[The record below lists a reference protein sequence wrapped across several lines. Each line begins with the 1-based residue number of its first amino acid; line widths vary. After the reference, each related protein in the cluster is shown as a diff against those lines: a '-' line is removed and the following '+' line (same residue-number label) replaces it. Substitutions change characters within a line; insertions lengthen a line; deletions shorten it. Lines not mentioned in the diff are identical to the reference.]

1 MKKKEVYYWSPFL
14 TPIATRRAVI
24 NSAYSLNKFNN
35 NYDAKILNFFG
46 EFEQSISE
54 IKKKKIETI
63 NFYNKNFIKFLPKY
77 GKFSSRLSFLFFF
90 IFGFFPLF
98 KILRK
103 NPPKYLI
110 IHLITSLPLIL
121 LIFFKFNTKFVLRI
135 SGLPRLNLF
144 RKILWK
150 ISLKNIHL
158 ITCPSKETYQYLKN
172 LKLCDENKL
181 KILYDP
187 IIHIKEIRNNINKK
201 IEINEDFYIAI
212 GRLTK
217 QKNFIFLCKC
227 FNKLLKK
234 NLNLKLYILG
244 EGEDFY
250 LIKNYIQKN
259 NLTQNIKMLGH
270 IENVMPYYKKSK
282 GFILS
287 SLWEDP
293 GFVLIE
299 AAFCRSPVYSSNAR
313 PGPYELIKDNINGTN
328 FNSNDVNS
336 FINKFEVFLR
346 NSKDNKIILENLKL
360 SKNFTI
366 FNHYKKFSKYL
377 SQVCC

>member
-1 MKKKEVYYWSPFL
+1 MKKNKVYYWSPFL

-24 NSAYSLNKFNN
+24 NSAYSLNKFND

-46 EFEQSISE
+46 EFDQSIND

-63 NFYNKNFIKFLPKY
+63 NFYNKNFLKFLPKY

-98 KILRK
+98 KILK
-103 NPPKYLI
+103 INPPKYLI
-110 IHLITSLPLIL
+110 IHLITSLPLSM
-121 LIFFKFNTKFVLRI
+121 LIFFSFKTKFVLRI

-150 ISLKNIHL
+150 ISLKKIHL
-158 ITCPSKETYQYLKN
+158 VTCPSKETYEYLKN

-181 KILYDP
+181 KVLYDP
-187 IIHIKEIRNNINKK
+187 IINIKEMRNNIKKK
-201 IEINEDFYIAI
+201 IEIDEDFYRAV
-212 GRLTK
+212 GRLTA
-217 QKNFIFLCKC
+217 QKNFVFLCEC

-244 EGEDFY
+244 EGEDYY
-250 LIKNYIQKN
+250 LINNYLQKN
-259 NLTQNIKMLGH
+259 NLTQNIKLLGH
-270 IENVMPYYKKSK
+270 IENVMPYYKKTK

-299 AAFCRSPVYSSNAR
+299 AAFCRSPVYSSNAK
-313 PGPYELIKDNINGTN
+313 PGPYEIIKDNINGTN
-328 FNSNDVNS
+328 FISNDVNS
-336 FINKFEVFLR
+336 FINKFDVFLK
-346 NSKDNKIILENLKL
+346 NSKNNKIILENLKL

-366 FNHYKKFSKYL
+366 FNHYMKFSKYL
-377 SQVCC
+377 TQ

>member
-1 MKKKEVYYWSPFL
+1 
-14 TPIATRRAVI
+14 
-24 NSAYSLNKFNN
+24 
-35 NYDAKILNFFG
+35 
-46 EFEQSISE
+46 
-54 IKKKKIETI
+54 
-63 NFYNKNFIKFLPKY
+63 
-77 GKFSSRLSFLFFF
+77 
-90 IFGFFPLF
+90 
-98 KILRK
+98 
-103 NPPKYLI
+103 
-110 IHLITSLPLIL
+110 
-121 LIFFKFNTKFVLRI
+121 
-135 SGLPRLNLF
+135 
-144 RKILWK
+144 
-150 ISLKNIHL
+150 
-158 ITCPSKETYQYLKN
+158 
-172 LKLCDENKL
+172 
-181 KILYDP
+181 
-187 IIHIKEIRNNINKK
+187 
-201 IEINEDFYIAI
+201 
-212 GRLTK
+212 
-217 QKNFIFLCKC
+217 
-227 FNKLLKK
+227 
-234 NLNLKLYILG
+234 
-244 EGEDFY
+244 
-250 LIKNYIQKN
+250 
-259 NLTQNIKMLGH
+259 MLGH

>member
-1 MKKKEVYYWSPFL
+1 MKKNKVYYWSPFL

-24 NSAYSLNKFNN
+24 NSAYSLNKFND

-54 IKKKKIETI
+54 LKKKKIQTI
-63 NFYNKNFIKFLPKY
+63 NFYNKNFLKFLPKY
-77 GKFSSRLSFLFFF
+77 GKFSSRLSFIFFF
-90 IFGFFPLF
+90 IFGFYPLL
-98 KILRK
+98 KILKR

-110 IHLITSLPLIL
+110 IHLITSLPLSI
-121 LIFFKFNTKFVLRI
+121 LIFSNFNTKFVLRI

-150 ISLKNIHL
+150 ISLKKIHL
-158 ITCPSKETYQYLKN
+158 VTCPSNETYQYLKN

-187 IIHIKEIRNNINKK
+187 IIHIKEIRNNIKNK
-201 IEINEDFYIAI
+201 IEINEDFYMAV
-212 GRLTK
+212 GRLTA
-217 QKNFIFLCKC
+217 QKNFVFLCKC

-250 LIKNYIQKN
+250 LINNYIQKN
-259 NLTQNIKMLGH
+259 NLTQNIKLLGH

-299 AAFCRSPVYSSNAR
+299 AAFCRSPVYSSNAK
-313 PGPYELIKDNINGTN
+313 PGPYEIIKDNINGTN
-328 FNSNDVNS
+328 FNSNDVDS
-336 FINKFEVFLR
+336 FVKKFDVFLR
-346 NSKDNKIILENLKL
+346 NSKDKKIILKNLKI

-377 SQVCC
+377 SQ

>member
-1 MKKKEVYYWSPFL
+1 MKKNKVYYWSPFL

-24 NSAYSLNKFNN
+24 NSAYSLNKFNDD
-35 NYDAKILNFFG
+35 YDAKILNFFG
-46 EFEQSISE
+46 EFNQSIND

-63 NFYNKNFIKFLPKY
+63 NFYNKKFLKFLPKY

-98 KILRK
+98 KILK
-103 NPPKYLI
+103 INPPKYLI
-110 IHLITSLPLIL
+110 IHLITSLPLSM
-121 LIFFKFNTKFVLRI
+121 LIFFSFKTKFVLRI

-150 ISLKNIHL
+150 ISLKKIHL
-158 ITCPSKETYQYLKN
+158 VTCPSKETYEYLKN

-181 KILYDP
+181 KVLYDP
-187 IIHIKEIRNNINKK
+187 IINIKEMRNNIKK
-201 IEINEDFYIAI
+201 EIEIDEDFYMAV
-212 GRLTK
+212 GRLTA
-217 QKNFIFLCKC
+217 QKNFVFLCKC

-244 EGEDFY
+244 EGEDYY
-250 LIKNYIQKN
+250 LINNYLQKN
-259 NLTQNIKMLGH
+259 NLTQNIKLLGH
-270 IENVMPYYKKSK
+270 IENVMPYYKKTK

-299 AAFCRSPVYSSNAR
+299 AAFCRSPVYSSNAK
-313 PGPYELIKDNINGTN
+313 PGPYEIIKDNINGTN
-328 FNSNDVNS
+328 FISNDVNS
-336 FINKFEVFLR
+336 FINKFDVFLK
-346 NSKDNKIILENLKL
+346 NSKNNKIILENLKL

-366 FNHYKKFSKYL
+366 FNHYMKFSKYL
-377 SQVCC
+377 TQ

>member
-1 MKKKEVYYWSPFL
+1 MKKNKVYYWSPFL

-24 NSAYSLNKFNN
+24 NSAYSLNKFND

-54 IKKKKIETI
+54 LKKKKIQTI
-63 NFYNKNFIKFLPKY
+63 NFYNKNFLKFLPKY
-77 GKFSSRLSFLFFF
+77 GKFSSRLSFIFFF
-90 IFGFFPLF
+90 IFGFYPLL
-98 KILRK
+98 KILKR

-110 IHLITSLPLIL
+110 IHLITSLPLSI
-121 LIFFKFNTKFVLRI
+121 LIFSNFNTKFVLRI

-150 ISLKNIHL
+150 ISLKKIHL
-158 ITCPSKETYQYLKN
+158 VTCPSNETYQYLKN

-187 IIHIKEIRNNINKK
+187 IIHIKEIRNNIKNK
-201 IEINEDFYIAI
+201 IEINEDFYMAV
-212 GRLTK
+212 GRLTA
-217 QKNFIFLCKC
+217 QKNFVFLCKC

-250 LIKNYIQKN
+250 LINNYIQKN
-259 NLTQNIKMLGH
+259 NLTQNIKLLGH

-299 AAFCRSPVYSSNAR
+299 AAFCRSPVYSSNAK
-313 PGPYELIKDNINGTN
+313 PGPYEIIKDNINGTN
-328 FNSNDVNS
+328 FNSNDVDS
-336 FINKFEVFLR
+336 FVKKFDVFLR
-346 NSKDNKIILENLKL
+346 NSKDKKIILKNLKIK
-360 SKNFTI
+360 KNFTI

-377 SQVCC
+377 SQ

>member
-1 MKKKEVYYWSPFL
+1 MKKNKVYYWSPFL

-24 NSAYSLNKFNN
+24 NSAYSLNKFNDD
-35 NYDAKILNFFG
+35 YDAKILNFFG
-46 EFEQSISE
+46 EFNQSIND

-63 NFYNKNFIKFLPKY
+63 NFYNKNFLKFLPKY

-98 KILRK
+98 KILK
-103 NPPKYLI
+103 INPPKYLI
-110 IHLITSLPLIL
+110 IHLITSLPLSM
-121 LIFFKFNTKFVLRI
+121 LIFFSFKTKFVLRI

-150 ISLKNIHL
+150 ISLKKIHL
-158 ITCPSKETYQYLKN
+158 VTCPSKETYEYLKN

-181 KILYDP
+181 KVLYDP
-187 IIHIKEIRNNINKK
+187 IINIKEMRNNIKKK
-201 IEINEDFYIAI
+201 IEIDEDFYMAV
-212 GRLTK
+212 GRLTA
-217 QKNFIFLCKC
+217 QKNFVFLCKC

-244 EGEDFY
+244 EGEDYY
-250 LIKNYIQKN
+250 LINNYLQKN
-259 NLTQNIKMLGH
+259 NLTQNIKLLGH
-270 IENVMPYYKKSK
+270 IENVMPYYKKTK

-299 AAFCRSPVYSSNAR
+299 AAFCRSPVYSSNAK
-313 PGPYELIKDNINGTN
+313 PGPYEIIKDNINGTN
-328 FNSNDVNS
+328 FISNDVNS
-336 FINKFEVFLR
+336 FINKFEVFLK
-346 NSKDNKIILENLKL
+346 NSKNNKIILENLKL

-366 FNHYKKFSKYL
+366 FNHYMKFSKYL
-377 SQVCC
+377 TQ

>member
-1 MKKKEVYYWSPFL
+1 MKKNKVYYWSPFL

-24 NSAYSLNKFNN
+24 NSAYSLNKFND

-46 EFEQSISE
+46 EFDQSIND

-63 NFYNKNFIKFLPKY
+63 NFYNKNFLKFLPKY
-77 GKFSSRLSFLFFF
+77 GKFSSRLSFLIFF

-98 KILRK
+98 KILK
-103 NPPKYLI
+103 INPPKYLI
-110 IHLITSLPLIL
+110 IHLITSLPLSM
-121 LIFFKFNTKFVLRI
+121 LIFFSFKTKFVLRI

-150 ISLKNIHL
+150 ISLKKIHL
-158 ITCPSKETYQYLKN
+158 VTCPSKETYEYLKN

-181 KILYDP
+181 KVLYDP
-187 IIHIKEIRNNINKK
+187 IINIKEMRNNIKKK
-201 IEINEDFYIAI
+201 IEIDEDFYMAV
-212 GRLTK
+212 GRLTA
-217 QKNFIFLCKC
+217 QKNFVFLCEC

-244 EGEDFY
+244 EGEDYY
-250 LIKNYIQKN
+250 LINNYLQKN
-259 NLTQNIKMLGH
+259 NLTQNIKLLGH
-270 IENVMPYYKKSK
+270 IENVMPYYKKTK

-299 AAFCRSPVYSSNAR
+299 AAFCRSPVYSSNAK
-313 PGPYELIKDNINGTN
+313 PGPYEIIKDNINGTN
-328 FNSNDVNS
+328 FISNDVNS
-336 FINKFEVFLR
+336 FINKFDVFLK
-346 NSKDNKIILENLKL
+346 NSKNNKIILENLKL

-366 FNHYKKFSKYL
+366 FNHYMKFSKYL
-377 SQVCC
+377 TQ

>member
-1 MKKKEVYYWSPFL
+1 MKKNKVYYWSPFL

-24 NSAYSLNKFNN
+24 NSAYSLNKFND

-46 EFEQSISE
+46 EFDQSIND

-63 NFYNKNFIKFLPKY
+63 NFYNKNFLKFLPKY

-98 KILRK
+98 KILK
-103 NPPKYLI
+103 INPPKYLI
-110 IHLITSLPLIL
+110 IHLITSLPLSM
-121 LIFFKFNTKFVLRI
+121 LIFFSFKTKFVLRI

-150 ISLKNIHL
+150 ISLKKIHL
-158 ITCPSKETYQYLKN
+158 VTCPSKETYEYLKN

-181 KILYDP
+181 KVLYDP
-187 IIHIKEIRNNINKK
+187 IINIKEMRNNIKKK
-201 IEINEDFYIAI
+201 IEIDEDFYMAV
-212 GRLTK
+212 GRLTA
-217 QKNFIFLCKC
+217 QKNFVFLCEC

-244 EGEDFY
+244 EGEDYY
-250 LIKNYIQKN
+250 LINKYLQKN
-259 NLTQNIKMLGH
+259 NLTQNIKLLGH
-270 IENVMPYYKKSK
+270 IENVMPYYKKTK

-299 AAFCRSPVYSSNAR
+299 AAFCRSPVYSSNAK
-313 PGPYELIKDNINGTN
+313 PGPYEIIKDNINGTN
-328 FNSNDVNS
+328 FISNDVNS
-336 FINKFEVFLR
+336 FINKFDVFLK
-346 NSKDNKIILENLKL
+346 NSKNNKIILENLKL

-366 FNHYKKFSKYL
+366 FNHYMKFSKYL
-377 SQVCC
+377 TQ

>member
-1 MKKKEVYYWSPFL
+1 MKKNKVYYWSPFL

-24 NSAYSLNKFNN
+24 NSAYSLNKFND

-46 EFEQSISE
+46 EFDQSIND

-63 NFYNKNFIKFLPKY
+63 NFYNKNFLKFLPKY

-98 KILRK
+98 KILK
-103 NPPKYLI
+103 INPPKYLI
-110 IHLITSLPLIL
+110 IHLITSLPLSM
-121 LIFFKFNTKFVLRI
+121 LIFFSFKTKFVLRI

-150 ISLKNIHL
+150 ISLKKIHL
-158 ITCPSKETYQYLKN
+158 VTCPSKETYEYLKN

-181 KILYDP
+181 KVLYDP
-187 IIHIKEIRNNINKK
+187 IINIKEMRNNIKKK
-201 IEINEDFYIAI
+201 IEIDEDFYMAV
-212 GRLTK
+212 GRLTA
-217 QKNFIFLCKC
+217 QKNFVFLCEC

-244 EGEDFY
+244 EGEDYY
-250 LIKNYIQKN
+250 LINNYLQKN
-259 NLTQNIKMLGH
+259 NLTQNIKLLGH
-270 IENVMPYYKKSK
+270 IENVMPYYKKTK

-299 AAFCRSPVYSSNAR
+299 AAFCRSPVYSSNAK
-313 PGPYELIKDNINGTN
+313 PGPYEIIKDNINGTN
-328 FNSNDVNS
+328 FISNDVNS
-336 FINKFEVFLR
+336 FINKFDVFLK
-346 NSKDNKIILENLKL
+346 NSKNNKIILENLKL

-366 FNHYKKFSKYL
+366 FNHYMKFSKYL
-377 SQVCC
+377 TQ